1 MTTHDSTGLWT
12 LEGGVVLDQ
21 PSVSSVL
28 RDGNGVEV
36 ARLVPGNLIGG
47 IETGGLERV
56 VISPGWLAAEDDEP
70 ASPADPSVS
79 FRTFTQEGRGRYE
92 AALDQL
98 VERAG
103 QTRFVLR
110 PTAASFLSDIPSVRA
125 EARRWGGDARFAS
138 LGLLVDPAAL
148 FTPEMLTN
156 AEDHLRRMTEGLL
169 GVERVWAVLVTD
181 VTPVGPGPEVRLGA
195 CPVGEG
201 SLAIEALRAFARAAA
216 GLGLPIAVLAEDAA
230 GQARRLGIV

>member
-12 LEGGVVLDQ
+12 LAGGVALDQ

-47 IETGGLERV
+47 IKIGCLDRV
-56 VISPGWLAAEDDEP
+56 VISPGWLAAEEDEP

-92 AALDQL
+92 AALDQV

-103 QTRFVLR
+103 PTRVVLR

-125 EARRWGGDARFAS
+125 EARRWGGDARYAGLS
-138 LGLLVDPAAL
+138 LLVDPAAL
-148 FTPEMLTN
+148 FTPEMLSN

-181 VTPVGPGPEVRLGA
+181 TTPLGPGPEMRLGA

-201 SLAIEALRAFARAAA
+201 SLPIGSLRAFARAAA
-216 GLGLPIAVLAEDAA
+216 GLGVPIALLAENAP
-230 GQARRLGIV
+230 GQAARLGIV